1 VLVATIRQ
9 VEQRIRDVEG
19 FKVRI
24 RYGRDSRDV
33 RSDKGKVKQY
43 TYRRALKNSK
53 TVKDWRDGRFARTYP
68 GFTVEVLHSG
78 NEVAHGRTLLGTVR
92 DGYLDEE

>member
-1 VLVATIRQ
+1 MLVATIRQ

-43 TYRRALKNSK
+43 TYRRALN
-53 TVKDWRDGRFARTYP
+53 
-68 GFTVEVLHSG
+68 
-78 NEVAHGRTLLGTVR
+78 
-92 DGYLDEE
+92 